1 MDSSTLQIPVV
12 APWRQLLLASLQRTK
27 DIPESRYFQLAS
39 VDNTGAPRCR
49 TLVFRELHQDNEI
62 IIISDTRTEKFT
74 EFSSNPRGQICWY
87 FAHTR
92 EQYRFDVTA
101 QVTTFIDNELWLTEH
116 WSRLSDA
123 GKKQFLWGTPGT
135 PRRDLYPLESI
146 EPDNVVPSHFCV
158 ISLAV
163 SKVDYLNLRGNPQNR
178 IVFDKRSDGSW
189 GTSEVIP

>member
-1 MDSSTLQIPVV
+1 MDSITDQAPDI
-12 APWRQLLLASLQRTK
+12 APWRPYLLASLQGTK

-39 VDNTGAPRCR
+39 VDITGAPQCR

-62 IIISDTRTEKFT
+62 IVISDTRTEKFT
-74 EFSSNPRGQICWY
+74 EFASNPRGQICWY

-101 QVTTFIDNELWLTEH
+101 QVTTFVDNELWLTEH

-123 GKKQFLWGTPGT
+123 GKKQFLWGSPGT
-135 PRRDLYPLESI
+135 KRHDLNPLESL

-158 ISLAV
+158 ISLSV

-178 IVFDKRSDGSW
+178 FVFEKQSDGSW
-189 GTSEVIP
+189 CSLEIIP

>member
-1 MDSSTLQIPVV
+1 MDSITDQAPDI
-12 APWRQLLLASLQRTK
+12 APWRPYLLASLQGTK

-39 VDNTGAPRCR
+39 VDITGAPQCR

-62 IIISDTRTEKFT
+62 IVISDTRTEKFT
-74 EFSSNPRGQICWY
+74 EFASNPRGQICWY

-101 QVTTFIDNELWLTEH
+101 QVTTFVDNELWLTEH

-123 GKKQFLWGTPGT
+123 GKKQFLWGSPGT
-135 PRRDLYPLESI
+135 KRHDLNPLESL
-146 EPDNVVPSHFCV
+146 EPDNVVPRHFCV
-158 ISLAV
+158 ISLSV

-178 IVFDKRSDGSW
+178 IVFEKQSDGSW
-189 GTSEVIP
+189 CSLEIIP